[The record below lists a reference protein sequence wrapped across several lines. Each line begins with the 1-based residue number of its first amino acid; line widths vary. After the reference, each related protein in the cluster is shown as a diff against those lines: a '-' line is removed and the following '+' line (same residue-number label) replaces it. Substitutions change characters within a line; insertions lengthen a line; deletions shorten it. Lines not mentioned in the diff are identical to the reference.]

1 MGLVW
6 ILWTLSWWILWI
18 WIPLQIWILLW
29 LKEEK
34 DCNTCKH
41 LYKCTTPLCR
51 TFVLTKSTKDVLRTT
66 TCAHSLSFQAVP
78 TCYPAVIKYLLICV
92 EDKLKLF
99 SLLNKSTCIISVFL
113 YMLA

>member
-1 MGLVW
+1 MG
-6 ILWTLSWWILWI
+6 SWWILWI

-41 LYKCTTPLCR
+41 LYKCTSWCR
-51 TFVLTKSTKDVLRTT
+51 TFVLTKSTKDVVRTT

-78 TCYPAVIKYLLICV
+78 TCYPAVIKYLLIYV
-92 EDKLKLF
+92 EDN
-99 SLLNKSTCIISVFL
+99 LNNLNVLHYFPFL
-113 YMLA
+113 IKVLAL